1 LESAL
6 ERRDFL
12 KVMGASIATVAT
24 SSLPLS
30 FLESASAAS
39 VNAIVRLPES
49 ETARFAW
56 TVDDGCSHDAV
67 KSYINFVAEND
78 LRLTFF
84 VYAGVSPWQTNAKL
98 LKPFVDSGQIQLA
111 NHTMHHPLL
120 TKLTA
125 KQVQKE
131 LMDCH
136 NFMERHYGIDAKPY
150 FRPPYGGVNSAV
162 IDAAAE
168 IGYTKPMLWSGTLA
182 DSGKVGS
189 AKFMNLANQGMR
201 DRGILLGHANNMVA
215 PNHFDQLLEIV
226 NSRGLSTV
234 TLTDA
239 FGV

>member
-1 LESAL
+1 L
-6 ERRDFL
+6 ERRAFL

-24 SSLPLS
+24 SAVPQS
-30 FLESASAAS
+30 FLDAANAAS
-39 VNAIVRLPES
+39 VNSIIRLPES
-49 ETARFAW
+49 DTTRFAW

-67 KSYINFVAEND
+67 KSYINFVADND

-84 VYAGVSPWQTNAKL
+84 VYAAVSPWQTNAKL
-98 LKPFVDSGQIQLA
+98 LKPFVESGQIQLA

-136 NFMERHYGIDAKPY
+136 NFMERNYGIDAKPY
-150 FRPPYGGVNSAV
+150 YRPPYGGINAAV
-162 IDAAAE
+162 IEAAAE

-182 DSGKVGS
+182 DSGKINS
-189 AKFMNLANQGMR
+189 NKFMSLASGAIR
-201 DRGILLGHANNMVA
+201 DRGIVLGHANNMIA
-215 PNHFDQLLEIV
+215 PKHFDRLLEIV
-226 NSRGLSTV
+226 NSRGLTTV

>member
-1 LESAL
+1 
-6 ERRDFL
+6 
-12 KVMGASIATVAT
+12 MGASIATVAT
-24 SSLPLS
+24 SAVPQS
-30 FLESASAAS
+30 FLDAANAAS
-39 VNAIVRLPES
+39 VNSIIRLPES
-49 ETARFAW
+49 DTTRFAW

-67 KSYINFVAEND
+67 KSYINFVADND

-84 VYAGVSPWQTNAKL
+84 VYAAVSPWQTNAKL
-98 LKPFVDSGQIQLA
+98 LKPFVESGQIQLA

-136 NFMERHYGIDAKPY
+136 NFMERNYGIDAKPY
-150 FRPPYGGVNSAV
+150 YRPPYGGINAAV
-162 IDAAAE
+162 IEAAAE

-182 DSGKVGS
+182 DSGKINS
-189 AKFMNLANQGMR
+189 NKFMSLASGAIR
-201 DRGILLGHANNMVA
+201 DRGIVLGHANNMIA
-215 PNHFDQLLEIV
+215 PKHFDRLLEIV
-226 NSRGLSTV
+226 NSRGLTTV

>member
-1 LESAL
+1 M

-30 FLESASAAS
+30 FLETANAAS
-39 VNAIVRLPES
+39 VNSIIRLPES
-49 ETARFAW
+49 DTARFAW
-56 TVDDGCSHDAV
+56 TVDDGCSHEAV

-84 VYAGVSPWQTNAKL
+84 VYGAVAPWQTNSKL
-98 LKPFVDSGQIQLA
+98 LKTFVESGQIQLA

-136 NFMERHYGIDAKPY
+136 NFMERRFGIDAKPY
-150 FRPPYGGVNSAV
+150 YRPPYGGINAQV

-189 AKFMNLANQGMR
+189 AKFMNLAKQGIR
-201 DRGILLGHANNMVA
+201 DRGIVLGHANNMVA
-215 PNHFDQLLEIV
+215 PNHFDRLLDIV

-239 FGV
+239 FDV

>member
-1 LESAL
+1 
-6 ERRDFL
+6 
-12 KVMGASIATVAT
+12 MGASIATVAT
-24 SSLPLS
+24 SSIPLS
-30 FLESASAAS
+30 ILDSANAAS

-67 KSYINFVAEND
+67 KSYINFVADND

-84 VYAGVSPWQTNAKL
+84 VYAAVSPWQTNAKL
-98 LKPFVDSGQIQLA
+98 LKPFVESGQIQLA

-150 FRPPYGGVNSAV
+150 FRPPYGGVNADV
-162 IDAAAE
+162 INAAAE

-189 AKFMNLANQGMR
+189 AKFMNLANQGIR
-201 DRGILLGHANNMVA
+201 DRGIVLGHANNMVA
-215 PNHFDQLLEIV
+215 PNHFDRLLEIV
-226 NSRGLSTV
+226 NSRGLTTV

-239 FGV
+239 FEV

>member
-1 LESAL
+1 
-6 ERRDFL
+6 
-12 KVMGASIATVAT
+12 MGASIATVAT
-24 SSLPLS
+24 NAVPQS
-30 FLESASAAS
+30 FLVVANAAS
-39 VNAIVRLPES
+39 VNAIVRLPAS
-49 ETARFAW
+49 DTARFAW

-67 KSYINFVAEND
+67 KSYINFVADND

-98 LKPFVDSGQIQLA
+98 LKPFVESGQIQLA

-120 TKLTA
+120 TKLSS

-189 AKFMNLANQGMR
+189 AKFMSLAKAGFR
-201 DRGILLGHANNMVA
+201 DRGIVLGHANNMVA
-215 PNHFDQLLEIV
+215 PNHFDRLLDIV

>member
-1 LESAL
+1 L

-24 SSLPLS
+24 SSIPLS
-30 FLESASAAS
+30 ILDSANAAS
-39 VNAIVRLPES
+39 VNAIIRLPES
-49 ETARFAW
+49 DTARFAW
-56 TVDDGCSHDAV
+56 TVDDGCSPDAV
-67 KSYINFVAEND
+67 KSYINFVADYD

-84 VYAGVSPWQTNAKL
+84 VYAAVSPWQTNAKL

-120 TKLTA
+120 TKLSA

-136 NFMERHYGIDAKPY
+136 NFMERRFGIDAKPY
-150 FRPPYGGVNSAV
+150 FRPPYGGINAQV

-189 AKFMNLANQGMR
+189 AKFMNLANQGIR
-201 DRGILLGHANNMVA
+201 DRGIVLGHANNMVA
-215 PNHFDQLLEIV
+215 PNHFDRLLEII
-226 NSRGLSTV
+226 NNRGLATV

>member
-1 LESAL
+1 M

-24 SSLPLS
+24 NAVPQS
-30 FLESASAAS
+30 FLVVANAAS
-39 VNAIVRLPES
+39 VNAIVRLPAS
-49 ETARFAW
+49 DTARFAW

-67 KSYINFVAEND
+67 KSYINFVADND

-84 VYAGVSPWQTNAKL
+84 VYAGVSPWQTNAKV
-98 LKPFVDSGQIQLA
+98 LKPFVESGQIQLA

-182 DSGKVGS
+182 DSGKVHS
-189 AKFMNLANQGMR
+189 EKFMNLANQGIR

-226 NSRGLSTV
+226 NNRGLSTV

-239 FGV
+239 FDA

>member
-12 KVMGASIATVAT
+12 KVMGASFATVA
-24 SSLPLS
+24 SSALPQS
-30 FLESASAAS
+30 FLNVANAAS
-39 VNAIVRLPES
+39 VNTIIRLPES
-49 ETARFAW
+49 DTARFAW

-98 LKPFVDSGQIQLA
+98 LKPFVESGQIQLA

-120 TKLTA
+120 TKLSA
-125 KQVQKE
+125 KEVQKE

-150 FRPPYGGVNSAV
+150 YRPPYGGINAQV

-189 AKFMNLANQGMR
+189 AKFMSLAKAGFR
-201 DRGILLGHANNMVA
+201 DRGIVLGHANNMVA
-215 PNHFDQLLEIV
+215 PNHFDRLLDIV
-226 NSRGLSTV
+226 ISRGLSTV

-239 FGV
+239 FDV

>member
-1 LESAL
+1 
-6 ERRDFL
+6 
-12 KVMGASIATVAT
+12 MGASIATVAA

-30 FLESASAAS
+30 ILDAANAAS
-39 VNAIVRLPES
+39 VNAVVRLPES

-67 KSYINFVAEND
+67 KSYINFVADND

-84 VYAGVSPWQTNAKL
+84 VYAAVSPWQTNAKL
-98 LKPFVDSGQIQLA
+98 LKPFVESGQIQLA

-150 FRPPYGGVNSAV
+150 FRPPYGGINAQV

-189 AKFMNLANQGMR
+189 DKFMKLANQGIR
-201 DRGILLGHANNMVA
+201 DRGIILGHANNMVA
-215 PNHFDQLLEIV
+215 PNHFDRLLEIV
-226 NSRGLSTV
+226 NSRELSTV

>member
-1 LESAL
+1 
-6 ERRDFL
+6 
-12 KVMGASIATVAT
+12 MGASIATVAT
-24 SSLPLS
+24 NAVPQS
-30 FLESASAAS
+30 FLVVANAAS
-39 VNAIVRLPES
+39 VNAIVRLPAS
-49 ETARFAW
+49 DTARFAW

-67 KSYINFVAEND
+67 KSYINFVADND

-98 LKPFVDSGQIQLA
+98 LKPFVESGQIQLA

-189 AKFMNLANQGMR
+189 AKFMSLAKAGFR
-201 DRGILLGHANNMVA
+201 DRGIVLGHANNMVA
-215 PNHFDQLLEIV
+215 PNHFDRLLEII
-226 NSRGLSTV
+226 NNRGLSTV

-239 FGV
+239 FEI

>member
-1 LESAL
+1 M

-24 SSLPLS
+24 NAVPQS
-30 FLESASAAS
+30 FLVVANAAS
-39 VNAIVRLPES
+39 VNAIVRLPAS
-49 ETARFAW
+49 DTARFAW

-67 KSYINFVAEND
+67 KSYINFVADND

-98 LKPFVDSGQIQLA
+98 LKPFVESGQIQLA

-182 DSGKVGS
+182 DSGKVHS
-189 AKFMNLANQGMR
+189 EKFMILAKQGIR

-226 NSRGLSTV
+226 NNRGLSTV

-239 FGV
+239 FDA

>member
-1 LESAL
+1 M

-12 KVMGASIATVAT
+12 KVVGASIATVAT

-30 FLESASAAS
+30 ILDAANAAS

-67 KSYINFVAEND
+67 KSYINFVADND

-84 VYAGVSPWQTNAKL
+84 VYAAVSPWQTNAKL
-98 LKPFVDSGQIQLA
+98 LKPFVESGQIQLA

-150 FRPPYGGVNSAV
+150 FRPPYGGVNADV
-162 IDAAAE
+162 INAAAE
-168 IGYTKPMLWSGTLA
+168 IGYTKPMVWSGPLA

-189 AKFMNLANQGMR
+189 AKFMNLANQGIR
-201 DRGILLGHANNMVA
+201 DRGIVLGHANNMVA
-215 PNHFDQLLEIV
+215 PNHFDRLLEIV
-226 NSRGLSTV
+226 NSRGLTTV

-239 FGV
+239 FDV

>member
-1 LESAL
+1 M

-12 KVMGASIATVAT
+12 KVMSASIVSVA
-24 SSLPLS
+24 SSALPQS
-30 FLESASAAS
+30 IVDAANASS
-39 VNAIVRLPES
+39 VNAFVRLPAS
-49 ETARFAW
+49 DAARFAW

-67 KSYINFVAEND
+67 KSYINFVADNN

-84 VYAGVSPWQTNAKL
+84 VYAGVAPWQTNAKL
-98 LKPFVDSGQIQLA
+98 LKPFVESGQIQLA

-125 KQVQKE
+125 KEVQKE

-150 FRPPYGGVNSAV
+150 FRPPYGGINSGV

-182 DSGKVGS
+182 DSGKVNS
-189 AKFMNLANQGMR
+189 TKFMNLAHIAMR
-201 DRGILLGHANNMVA
+201 DRGIVLGHANNMVA

-226 NSRGLSTV
+226 NSRGLATV